1 MMQLI
6 TAYLLLITFFM
17 LEFILRKDKAAKSL
31 DKSEADMKSTYLIGL
46 TIFLVL
52 VLSVT
57 FNFLHIGGFN
67 NEIISW
73 LGVCIMVIGLSVR
86 IWSMK
91 TLNKYYTRVL
101 TTTKEQEI
109 IKKGPYKIIR
119 HPGYLGTML
128 TWSAAGLAM
137 QNLIIFIAATCM
149 MLIAYFYRINY
160 EEKMLVDKFGEK
172 FNDYKKHTWRILPP
186 VW

>member
-1 MMQLI
+1 
-6 TAYLLLITFFM
+6 
-17 LEFILRKDKAAKSL
+17 
-31 DKSEADMKSTYLIGL
+31 
-46 TIFLVL
+46 
-52 VLSVT
+52 
-57 FNFLHIGGFN
+57 
-67 NEIISW
+67 
-73 LGVCIMVIGLSVR
+73 
-86 IWSMK
+86 MK
-91 TLNKYYTRVL
+91 TLSKYYTRVL
-101 TTTKEQEI
+101 TTTEEQEI

-128 TWSAAGLAM
+128 TWSAAGVAM
-137 QNLIIFIAATCM
+137 QNLIIFIAGTGM